1 MKKNTYKLWIIA
13 FVIIV
18 ILGIVSIVHIP
29 DISLETSDGNM
40 QEISLDEYD
49 MESIDESSG
58 MLSEVK
64 HDFNNFLSI
73 IGDLFSTLFQGK
85 ESRYN
90 SGINALRGKEPVV
103 IKEVIAQEPT
113 ENSDSLPKKET
124 ISESFQGESKEK
136 VVLTECV
143 VKHVVDGDTIY
154 VDIGGNELKVRLI
167 GIDTPESV
175 HTDESKNTKAGELA
189 SQHTKSILSEGMVV
203 YLEYDIAI
211 MDKYDR
217 TLAYVWLSDDTSD
230 LLNMLNARILSDGY
244 AIDKVYAPNNKYAK
258 EFSEISAE
266 ACSQKKGL
274 WSQEEVETLW
284 KGE

>member
-1 MKKNTYKLWIIA
+1 MRKNTYKLWIVVFI
-13 FVIIV
+13 IIV
-18 ILGIVSIVHIP
+18 ILGVASIVHIP
-29 DISLETSDGNM
+29 DIGLETSDGTL
-40 QEISLDEYD
+40 QEISMDENN
-49 MESIDESSG
+49 MESVGESSG
-58 MLSEVK
+58 VLSDVK
-64 HDFNNFLSI
+64 HDFTNFLSI
-73 IGDLFSTLFQGK
+73 IDDLISTLFKGEKSQY
-85 ESRYN
+85 S
-90 SGINALRGKEPVV
+90 SGINALRGKESVV
-103 IKEVIAQEPT
+103 IEEKVDEPT

-124 ISESFQGESKEK
+124 ISESLTGESKEK
-136 VVLTECV
+136 VVLTECI
-143 VKHVVDGDTIY
+143 VKHVVDGDTVY

-175 HTDESKNTKAGELA
+175 HADASKNTKAGELA
-189 SQHTKSILSEGMVV
+189 SEHTKSILTEGMVV
-203 YLEYDIAI
+203 YLEYDIDI

-274 WSQEEVETLW
+274 WSQKEVETLW